1 MIGIKEIPMNQDDE
15 IRGSGIVTSQSIFNE
30 TKCYDLMPNSRKG
43 IVFDTLISF
52 QLAFFAL
59 IEHGYIILY
68 LLIIIIIFLFNHNTY
83 LFLYIW

>member
-1 MIGIKEIPMNQDDE
+1 MIGITEIPINQDDE
-15 IRGSGIVTSQSIFNE
+15 IRGSSIVTSQSIFNE

-59 IEHGYIILY
+59 IEHGQFIIIYII
-68 LLIIIIIFLFNHNTY
+68 
-83 LFLYIW
+83 